1 MSSVSASTTRKP
13 TTETTNKATKSLREK
28 VLKTTVARSVASE
41 KAARSSEP
49 PKVAKAASE
58 SGATDSVKPTRPNI
72 TIPETPSLIPESED
86 RSRISELTIQDWEQC
101 GISPP
106 RQIVSDEESS
116 VASSAGQVARPERKS
131 MLYRTPRRGT
141 GVEMDLA
148 TREANGL
155 LQKGKDALE
164 AALNMKRECKVT
176 AYECLQGLYETVLSL
191 ADSRARHKY
200 NLERERSRH
209 AQELVQ
215 VERAHTRDVMA
226 LKAELSL
233 MRSDLTDTK
242 KEAKGIREW
251 LGHETLEAFKGIK
264 EVKEEV
270 KLSNLNNIKEHEKT
284 RLCAVGTPGD
294 PKWDSMG
301 EGLSKIERNILNL
314 SNQLDVLRKVL
325 QQMKN
330 DLNRPKDTPTSQVS
344 ESDLLTSAKFEVEI
358 DKLQKLLAEVKD
370 KPTPIPPPPPQRP
383 ITLNIEQ
390 HLRPISERLEMVSA
404 DIRVLRDKEPS
415 VQTQTVPSLDAELAV
430 VEVKKTLQDIQK
442 GVADLGKVEKPTQQQ
457 QGPKTFAQVASTP
470 KPPKPLQPNHTLI
483 VSSTDPTHTGD
494 NVIERIRVALDL
506 KTSGARV
513 DTVRKARNQKV
524 ILSHNT
530 HHNTNHTTE
539 HNTGNTTT
547 HTSGSR
553 SSANSRS

>member
-1 MSSVSASTTRKP
+1 
-13 TTETTNKATKSLREK
+13 
-28 VLKTTVARSVASE
+28 
-41 KAARSSEP
+41 
-49 PKVAKAASE
+49 
-58 SGATDSVKPTRPNI
+58 
-72 TIPETPSLIPESED
+72 
-86 RSRISELTIQDWEQC
+86 
-101 GISPP
+101 
-106 RQIVSDEESS
+106 
-116 VASSAGQVARPERKS
+116 
-131 MLYRTPRRGT
+131 
-141 GVEMDLA
+141 
-148 TREANGL
+148 
-155 LQKGKDALE
+155 
-164 AALNMKRECKVT
+164 MKRECKVT
-176 AYECLQGLYETVLSL
+176 AYDCLQGLYETVLSL

-270 KLSNLNNIKEHEKT
+270 KQSNLNNIKEHEKT

-301 EGLSKIERNILNL
+301 EGLLKIERNISNL

-325 QQMKN
+325 EQVKN
-330 DLNRPKDTPTSQVS
+330 DLNRPKDTPTPTSQVS
-344 ESDLLTSAKFEVEI
+344 ESDLLTSAKFEMEV
-358 DKLQKLLAEVKD
+358 DKLQKLLAEVKA
-370 KPTPIPPPPPQRP
+370 KPTPIPPPPPQQP
-383 ITLNIEQ
+383 ITLNIEEQ
-390 HLRPISERLEMVSA
+390 LRPISERLEMVSA

-483 VSSTDPTHTGD
+483 VSSTDPAHTGD

-524 ILSHNT
+524 ILRCASKTDLNLVK
-530 HHNTNHTTE
+530 E
-539 HNTGNTTT
+539 QVK
-547 HTSGSR
+547 TSSGLKVQEPKPQNPMVCIR
-553 SSANSRS
+553 GVLSSYSDDEIVDLLKAQNKHLLQNIAVGEQVIKMRYRKRARNPHECHSVLELSPKLWQCLTQVEKIHIGIKRCPILHLCWAQVEPPP